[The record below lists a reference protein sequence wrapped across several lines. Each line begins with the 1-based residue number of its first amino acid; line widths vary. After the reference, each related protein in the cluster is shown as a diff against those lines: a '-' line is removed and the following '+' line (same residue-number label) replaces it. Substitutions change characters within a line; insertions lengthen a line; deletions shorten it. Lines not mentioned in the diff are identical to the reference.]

1 MGAPNTDKVG
11 QASFFCLA
19 IFSLAAFVCGLSAT
33 GYCAFARRTI
43 VAGAN
48 FDEVCSTYGIPADQ
62 CLTLTKDNG
71 VGFWGWQ
78 TTVPVDQTVCF
89 SYTQYIGSKY
99 RPSLKSLKPSSVTT
113 ISSKS

>member
-1 MGAPNTDKVG
+1 MGSDNSDSAGK
-11 QASFFCLA
+11 ASFFCVSILA
-19 IFSLAAFVCGLSAT
+19 CAAFVCGLSAT

-48 FDEVCSTYGIPADQ
+48 FDEICNTYGIPEDQ
-62 CLTLTKDNG
+62 CSTLTQDNG

-78 TTVPVDQTVCF
+78 ATVPVDQTVCF

-99 RPSLKSLKPSSVTT
+99 RQR
-113 ISSKS
+113 